1 MRKENE
7 SCWSR
12 SSGLRFCKLSEGPQ
26 VPPAPGGAARAPG
39 ERRHGAARLT
49 THVLGTGPSSGSC
62 FPSFHGQE
70 FGSFGSPCS
79 QRSLGRVPWTW
90 HKTCA
95 ATVQEAP
102 AALEPDIVHLSL
114 ASHPCPATGSATD
127 RGIVKTGILWL
138 PGHLGSLCSFNF
150 QHLEALSL
158 LNEHPLQLRRHYR

>member
-12 SSGLRFCKLSEGPQ
+12 SSGLRFFKLSEGPQ
-26 VPPAPGGAARAPG
+26 VLPAPGGAARAPG

-49 THVLGTGPSSGSC
+49 TRVLGTGPSSGSC

-70 FGSFGSPCS
+70 FGSFSSPCS

-114 ASHPCPATGSATD
+114 VSHPCPATDSATD
-127 RGIVKTGILWL
+127 RGIGKTGILWL
-138 PGHLGSLCSFNF
+138 PDHLDSLCSFNF
-150 QHLEALSL
+150 QHCSF
-158 LNEHPLQLRRHYR
+158 